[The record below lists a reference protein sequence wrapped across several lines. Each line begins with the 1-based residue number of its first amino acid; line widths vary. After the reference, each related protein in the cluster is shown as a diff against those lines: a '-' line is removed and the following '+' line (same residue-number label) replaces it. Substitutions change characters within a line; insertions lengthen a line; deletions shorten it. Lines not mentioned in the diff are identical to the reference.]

1 MTMTEIKR
9 LILGLRK
16 AGWDA
21 DKINNF
27 LIYIESGEEK
37 YLSEQDEE
45 KEDCARPQ

>member
-16 AGWDA
+16 AGWDG

-37 YLSEQDEE
+37 YLSEQDEK
-45 KEDCARPQ
+45 KEEHTQPM